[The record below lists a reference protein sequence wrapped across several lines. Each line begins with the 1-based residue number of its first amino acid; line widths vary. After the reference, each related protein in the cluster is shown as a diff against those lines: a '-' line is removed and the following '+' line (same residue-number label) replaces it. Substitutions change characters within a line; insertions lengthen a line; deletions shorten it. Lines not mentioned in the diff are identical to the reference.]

1 MFVIFSI
8 YTHMNIKKNI
18 TLSIVILVSFF
29 AKGQEKAGIIQSADA
44 DILLKLM
51 KEEMNR
57 EMAVLKTRD
66 IPAYY
71 IDYRIN
77 AVKSAVVQASFGSM
91 VAVNNNNVR
100 VFSANVKVGS
110 YELDNTHHESGM
122 ELEEG
127 PKFSGIN
134 VIPLDDDPLVI
145 KKEMWQSTQQAYRV
159 AMASYKTVRTALA
172 SKPKKE
178 KLPDFTREKPS
189 VFYEAPVLD
198 MNQIWSKTDWENKV
212 KKYSKLFSPAADF
225 ISAEATFRIES
236 ERKYFVSTEGSEV
249 VQNQTYC
256 YLFVSASVR
265 AEDGDILPLTKS
277 YYATTPAALPSD
289 DVVAR
294 DISEMIQKLRLLKKA
309 PLAEPYSGPA
319 ILYAQSAGVFF
330 HEIFGHRVEGHR
342 LRSET
347 DGQTFKEKIN
357 EQVLP
362 KTLDVIFDPTISK
375 YEGKQLNG
383 FYRYDD
389 EGIKGQRVKAVE
401 KGILKSFL
409 MSRAPLDNF
418 ATSNGHGRAS
428 LGMDAVSRQSN
439 LIVENSK
446 PLKMDDL
453 RKMLIKE
460 CVKQNKKYGYF
471 FKDVIGGFT
480 TTDRYNPNA
489 FNIFPTEVYR
499 VYVDGR
505 ADELVRGVDLIG
517 TPLSMFAEITAAGD
531 TKDVFIGFCGAESG
545 SVPVSAVAPS
555 LFVRRIETQK
565 KPKANQEP
573 TLLPSPVGK
582 N

>member
-1 MFVIFSI
+1 MRIKPLLIISIILFSI
-8 YTHMNIKKNI
+8 GSYSQANKP
-18 TLSIVILVSFF
+18 SS
-29 AKGQEKAGIIQSADA
+29 AAGG
-44 DILLKLM
+44 DILLNLM

-77 AVKSAVVQASFGSM
+77 SVKSSVLQTSFGSI
-91 VAVNNNNVR
+91 VAANDNHVR

-122 ELEEG
+122 ELEET
-127 PKFSGIN
+127 PRFSGIN
-134 VIPLDDDPLVI
+134 VIPVDDDASVI
-145 KKEMWQSTQQAYRV
+145 KKEMWQSTQQAYR
-159 AMASYKTVRTALA
+159 AATQSFKAIRTALS
-172 SKPKKE
+172 SKPKKT
-178 KLPDFTREKPS
+178 KLPDFTVEKPS
-189 VFYEAPVLD
+189 VYYDEKPVDFNNLW
-198 MNQIWSKTDWENKV
+198 NRTEWEGKAKT
-212 KKYSKLFSPAADF
+212 YSKLFSPASDF
-225 ISAEATFRIES
+225 ISAEVTFRIET

-249 VQNQTYC
+249 VQNMTYC
-256 YLFVSASVR
+256 YLFISGSIR
-265 AEDGDILPLTKS
+265 ADDGDILPLTKS
-277 YYATTPAALPSD
+277 YYAPSPNGLPSD
-289 DVVAR
+289 ETIAKDVLELMR
-294 DISEMIQKLRLLKKA
+294 KLRLLKKA

-342 LRSET
+342 LRSEF

-362 KTLDVIFDPTISK
+362 KSLDVIFDPTISK

-401 KGILKSFL
+401 KGILKNFL
-409 MSRAPLDNF
+409 MSRAPLENF
-418 ATSNGHGRAS
+418 TTSNGHGRAAI
-428 LGMDAVSRQSN
+428 GMDAVSRQSN

-446 PLKMDDL
+446 PLTMEEL
-453 RKMLIKE
+453 RKMMVKE
-460 CVKQNKKYGYF
+460 CIKQNRKYGYF
-471 FKDVIGGFT
+471 FKDVMGGFT

-565 KPKANQEP
+565 KPKENQEP
-573 TLLPSPVGK
+573 TLLPSPDRG